1 MGIVCI
7 KHTTMNLKMKLFLL
21 LVLLVCSSWGFF
33 SHRLINRL
41 AVFTLPTDMMGFYKA
56 HIEFIEQ
63 AAVNPDRRRYAVKG
77 EAECHFIDLD
87 HYPLREGKMP
97 IQQMDWEEAVC
108 LFGEDSLRE
117 HGILPWNLMKVYFRL
132 RSAFAASDPDKILR
146 ISADLGHYVGDA
158 NVPLHT
164 TSNYD
169 GQKTGQHG
177 LHGFWES
184 RLPEL
189 FFTDYDLLTGQAEFV
204 PDVQARIWHDILS
217 GHQLVD
223 SVLQVERSLFLAQ
236 GPVKFS
242 YETRGRMT
250 ARVVSAEYAEA
261 YHRLL
266 RGMVERRMRNSVK
279 TAGDLWYTAWVEAG
293 QPDLDRFRSWR
304 PDPAELERRRKEL
317 EGWKERYLL
326 PRNHESESSEP

>member
-1 MGIVCI
+1 M
-7 KHTTMNLKMKLFLL
+7 HHKMKLVLPVLL
-21 LVLLVCSSWGFF
+21 LICSGWGFF
-33 SHRLINRL
+33 SHRLINRI
-41 AVFTLPTDMMGFYKA
+41 AVFTLPAEMIGFYKS

-63 AAVNPDRRRYAVKG
+63 SAVNPDRRRYAVKG

-87 HYPLREGKMP
+87 HYPDREGRLP
-97 IQQMDWEEAVC
+97 IHRMDWEEAVC
-108 LFGEDSLRE
+108 VFGEDSLRA
-117 HGILPWNLMKVYFRL
+117 HGILPWNLLKAYYRL
-132 RSAFAASDPDKILR
+132 RAAFTASDPDKILR

-189 FFTDYDLLTGQAEFV
+189 FSGNYDLLTGQAEYV
-204 PDVQARIWHDILS
+204 PDVQARIWRDILS

-223 SVLQVERSLFLAQ
+223 SVLTLERNLFREHGA
-236 GPVKFS
+236 VKFS
-242 YETRGRMT
+242 YETRGKMT
-250 ARVVSAEYAEA
+250 ARVVSKEYAGD
-261 YHRLL
+261 YHRSLQ
-266 RGMVERRMRNSVK
+266 GMVDRRMRSSIK

-293 QPDLDRFRSWR
+293 QPDLDRFRFWR
-304 PDPAELERRRKEL
+304 PDPTELARRKQEL
-317 EGWKERYLL
+317 EGWKERFLQ
-326 PRNHESESSEP
+326 PRTHEAEEGSP